1 MLRARAHTGNH
12 ANALSRELWRLHI
25 MGAFVAAA
33 AAANDNH
40 PTYWFYWLGLENGH
54 GIL

>member
-1 MLRARAHTGNH
+1 
-12 ANALSRELWRLHI
+12 
-25 MGAFVAAA
+25 MGAFVAAAAAA